1 MNKKSDWATYSLME
15 APFWRDGM
23 SPEEYDKEREYY
35 YKHLNDV
42 KDGTYLPLWR
52 QSCYCRI

>member
-1 MNKKSDWATYSLME
+1 MSKKSDWATCSLME

-23 SPEEYDKEREYY
+23 SPEEYDKEQEYY

-42 KDGTYLPLWR
+42 KDGIYLPLWK
-52 QSCYCRI
+52 Q